1 VLALNALVTD
11 EDREWVTEMHTD
23 EWRRG
28 VPIRAGGLPRGGRN
42 RSHTAV
48 EMWNS
53 GELIRLPGGD
63 LSGEMEGELE
73 RVCGG
78 IGGVN

>member
-1 VLALNALVTD
+1 VLALDALVTD
-11 EDREWVTEMHTD
+11 EDMEWVTEMHTD

-28 VPIRAGGLPRGGRN
+28 VPIRGGSLPRGGRN
-42 RSHTAV
+42 RSHTTA

-63 LSGEMEGELE
+63 LSGVMEGELE

-78 IGGVN
+78 IGGVD